1 MFPISALLRAH
12 PGGRGINSPPSL
24 CSLVII
30 RPSGLRRGG
39 VTAGAGG
46 GCRVRRGGG
55 AQVAHCRVRRRR
67 RTAPHRAHGQAPQSK
82 AA

>member
-39 VTAGAGG
+39 AWKV
-46 GCRVRRGGG
+46 
-55 AQVAHCRVRRRR
+55 
-67 RTAPHRAHGQAPQSK
+67 QALRSEK
-82 AA
+82 LRLAT